1 MAAFQDTDQDDAV
14 SSVLAPSSAAP
25 VPSHAASPPRVID
38 DGVEVPLGD
47 IAIPGMDMSELFSGP
62 DTGPTCTGVGK
73 PPPSGAPPPPP
84 PPPPGGKA
92 GMGPPPPPPP
102 PPGGKG
108 GPPPPPPPPGSNR
121 AGGGGASGGEDG
133 ISKSWEVIQQFQS
146 LNRKNKPAGVG
157 GFARRS
163 SMSGSRQRGGG
174 GGEPGGDGA
183 GGGVVRGMKAGR
195 RRRGGLLGLRKLYIR
210 NWLLSHRICARSWL
224 TATSMPAW
232 YVRCVWVGGR
242 LLVCVVC
249 PCGWVVCLCVRAPC
263 KVLCRCMACQGV
275 FETI

>member
-25 VPSHAASPPRVID
+25 VPSHAASPPRVKD

-62 DTGPTCTGVGK
+62 DTGPTSTGVGK

-183 GGGVVRGMKAGR
+183 GGGGSAGDEGGSKAG
-195 RRRGGLLGLRKLYIR
+195 GGG
-210 NWLLSHRICARSWL
+210 C
-224 TATSMPAW
+224 
-232 YVRCVWVGGR
+232 
-242 LLVCVVC
+242 
-249 PCGWVVCLCVRAPC
+249 
-263 KVLCRCMACQGV
+263 
-275 FETI
+275 